1 MRGLVRGAVLGGWL
15 VVVVLLGH
23 VRAKHSRRRGAR
35 RERAET
41 VRPFISFEE
50 DDRHQL
56 SCEREGDKYQERDK
70 LRVGGMI
77 AKLDMLW
84 RL

>member
-1 MRGLVRGAVLGGWL
+1 M
-15 VVVVLLGH
+15 
-23 VRAKHSRRRGAR
+23 
-35 RERAET
+35 
-41 VRPFISFEE
+41 RPFISFEE

-70 LRVGGMI
+70 LRVWGTI

-84 RL
+84 RLSTIQKNRKRIYRGRAANLPLPGWWRGELNFGDG